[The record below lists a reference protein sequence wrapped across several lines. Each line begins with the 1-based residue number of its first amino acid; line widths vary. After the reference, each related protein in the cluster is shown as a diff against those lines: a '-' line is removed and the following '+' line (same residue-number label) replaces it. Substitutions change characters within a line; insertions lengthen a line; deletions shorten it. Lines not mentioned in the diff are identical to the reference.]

1 MTTSP
6 AATFEGVLPSRL
18 TAADRGQIERRVQEI
33 GRGLLERALAAE
45 PTAASSEWWVQQAA
59 EWATQDD
66 DLKVRLFRLVDCM
79 PMLDDPAAL
88 DRHVREYVDD
98 DVISR
103 LPRSLRLA
111 FQAARSGFLAP
122 LAARAIR
129 AATLAQ
135 ARRFIA
141 GGNPAEAA
149 QAALAQRR
157 HHRGFTLDLLGEAV
171 TSEADADAYAAA
183 YTDLLR
189 ELPRIA
195 AGWSADPLV
204 DDGPTGPLPRVNV
217 SLKLSALDSQFDA
230 IDPHGTAA
238 RVLTRLRP
246 IWRLAR
252 ANGAQVHVDMESH
265 ATKDLALAIFRAIAM
280 EEEFR
285 DWPHC
290 GIVVQCYLRDSLRD
304 LESLAQ
310 WARHRGTPVWIRLV
324 KGAYWDSETVHA
336 RAAGWPVPV
345 WQEKWRTDACFEAA
359 TTFLL
364 EHADTLRPALGSHN
378 LRSLAHG
385 MAVAEHLGVDRR
397 AVEMQMLHGMGDPEK
412 DAVTAAGWR
421 LRIYMPYGQLVP
433 GMAYLVRRLLE
444 NSSNDSFLRAG
455 FVKHVPPATLLAP
468 PRPAAAV
475 VAPAADGD
483 GGFANE
489 PLADFALESSRGAF
503 AEAIDRAAAA
513 FARGPVEVP
522 VVIDGRR
529 STSSGRF
536 SRHDPSDLERHVAEV
551 SAASP
556 ADAVRAVDLCRRAAP
571 AWAAAGWHRRADIL
585 DRAAEIM
592 RRRRWELAAIEVFEV
607 GKPWREAD
615 ADVAEAIDF
624 CRYYAAS
631 ARLLAAPC
639 RVDVPGEEN
648 ATAWLPRGTSV
659 VIAPWNFPLAILAG
673 MTTAALVAG
682 NPVVM
687 KPAEQSSL
695 VALRL
700 HEILLEAG
708 VPPAAL
714 AFLPGRGE
722 EVGPSLV
729 SHPDTALIA
738 FTGSRAVGLAI
749 NADAARASAAAGSRV
764 VKRVIAEMG
773 GKNAIVVDDD
783 ADLDEAVV
791 AVVHSAFGFQGQ
803 KCSACSRV
811 IVLDRVHDAFV
822 GRLAAAVHSLR
833 VGPAVE
839 PGTRV
844 GPLVDQEA
852 RDRVRSFI
860 EIGLRSART
869 LAAVEVG
876 PLADRGWFVG
886 PHVFGDV
893 DPDGPL
899 GQEEIFGPV
908 LAVLRAS
915 DFSHAIDL
923 ANGTAYALTAG
934 VFSRSPAHLEQAAR
948 QLAAGNV
955 YLNRGITGAL
965 VHRQPFGGYRM
976 SGIGSKTGG
985 PDSLQQFLLR
995 RTVTENTLRRGFA
1008 PAAPHDSG
1016 VAPRG

>member
-18 TAADRGQIERRVQEI
+18 TPADRGQIERRVQEI

-98 DVISR
+98 DVIAR

-513 FARGPVEVP
+513 FARGTTRPTWNGTWPRCRRPPRRTRSAPSTCAGVRRRHGPRRAGTAGPTSWIAPPRSCGGGVGSSRRSRCSRWASRGGRP
-522 VVIDGRR
+522 TPTWPRR
-529 STSSGRF
+529 STSAGITPR
-536 SRHDPSDLERHVAEV
+536 R
-551 SAASP
+551 P
-556 ADAVRAVDLCRRAAP
+556 ACWRRRAASTCR
-571 AWAAAGWHRRADIL
+571 ARRT
-585 DRAAEIM
+585 R
-592 RRRRWELAAIEVFEV
+592 
-607 GKPWREAD
+607 
-615 ADVAEAIDF
+615 
-624 CRYYAAS
+624 
-631 ARLLAAPC
+631 
-639 RVDVPGEEN
+639 
-648 ATAWLPRGTSV
+648 PRGC
-659 VIAPWNFPLAILAG
+659 
-673 MTTAALVAG
+673 
-682 NPVVM
+682 
-687 KPAEQSSL
+687 
-695 VALRL
+695 R
-700 HEILLEAG
+700 
-708 VPPAAL
+708 
-714 AFLPGRGE
+714 
-722 EVGPSLV
+722 
-729 SHPDTALIA
+729 
-738 FTGSRAVGLAI
+738 
-749 NADAARASAAAGSRV
+749 AARASSSR
-764 VKRVIAEMG
+764 RGI
-773 GKNAIVVDDD
+773 
-783 ADLDEAVV
+783 
-791 AVVHSAFGFQGQ
+791 
-803 KCSACSRV
+803 SRW
-811 IVLDRVHDAFV
+811 
-822 GRLAAAVHSLR
+822 
-833 VGPAVE
+833 
-839 PGTRV
+839 
-844 GPLVDQEA
+844 
-852 RDRVRSFI
+852 RS
-860 EIGLRSART
+860 
-869 LAAVEVG
+869 
-876 PLADRGWFVG
+876 
-886 PHVFGDV
+886 
-893 DPDGPL
+893 
-899 GQEEIFGPV
+899 
-908 LAVLRAS
+908 
-915 DFSHAIDL
+915 
-923 ANGTAYALTAG
+923 
-934 VFSRSPAHLEQAAR
+934 SPA
-948 QLAAGNV
+948 
-955 YLNRGITGAL
+955 
-965 VHRQPFGGYRM
+965 
-976 SGIGSKTGG
+976 
-985 PDSLQQFLLR
+985 
-995 RTVTENTLRRGFA
+995 
-1008 PAAPHDSG
+1008 
-1016 VAPRG
+1016 